1 MSLLVHRRVLQPQR
15 GRPRRGARLA
25 RALAPLIAMSLLA
38 AVYAKMPAAQT
49 MAATA
54 KAFVDSFTPEQ
65 RQKATFKIED
75 EERFNWNYVPVS
87 RKGLPLREMTP
98 GERQLAMALLAA
110 GLSQQGFIKATT
122 VMSVEEVLKAMEGS
136 GSQRDPEGY
145 FFSVFGEPSDN
156 GVWGYR
162 VEGHHLSQ
170 NFTIARGKVVG
181 APTFFGVNPAEVP
194 ASSSRKG
201 LRTLPREEDLGRD
214 LIHALAADQRK
225 TALVAAEAPGD
236 ILTEHSRV
244 AALKGQ
250 PSGIQV
256 SALNPSQRE
265 KLSALLDEYCD
276 NVTEEIAAA
285 RHAQVQKAG
294 NDLWFAWAGGIE
306 RGQKHYY
313 RIQSATF
320 LIEYDNTQ
328 NNANHIHSVWRDF
341 KGDFGR
347 DLLAEHYQA
356 SHFLPAP
363 PQRGN

>member
-1 MSLLVHRRVLQPQR
+1 MSLPKHRRV
-15 GRPRRGARLA
+15 LA

-38 AVYAKMPAAQT
+38 VAYAKMPAAQT

-54 KAFVDSFTPEQ
+54 KAFVASLGPVQ
-65 RQKATFKIED
+65 REKATFKVED
-75 EERFNWNYVPVS
+75 EERFNWNYVPAS

-98 GERQLAMALLAA
+98 EQRQLAMALLAV

-122 VMSVEEVLKAMEGS
+122 VMSVEEVLKALEGGS
-136 GSQRDPEGY
+136 GPRRDPDGY

-162 VEGHHLSQ
+162 IDGHHLSQ
-170 NFTIARGKVVG
+170 NFTIVRGKVVG
-181 APTFFGVNPAEVP
+181 APSFFGVNPAEVP

-214 LIHALAADQRK
+214 LIQALAADQRK
-225 TALVAAEAPGD
+225 TAIVAAEAPGD

-265 KLSALLDEYCD
+265 KLHALLDEYCD

-294 NDLWFAWAGGIE
+294 NDLWFAWAGGLE

-341 KGDFGR
+341 RGDFGR

-356 SHFLPAP
+356 SHVSPAP

>member
-1 MSLLVHRRVLQPQR
+1 MSLPKQRRV
-15 GRPRRGARLA
+15 LA
-25 RALAPLIAMSLLA
+25 RALAPLIAVSLLA
-38 AVYAKMPAAQT
+38 VTYAKMPAAQT

-54 KAFVDSFTPEQ
+54 KAFVDSLGPVQ
-65 RQKATFKIED
+65 REKATFKIED
-75 EERFNWNYVPVS
+75 EERFNWNYVPAS

-98 GERQLAMALLAA
+98 AQRQLAMALLAV

-122 VMSVEEVLKAMEGS
+122 VMSVEDVLNALEGGS
-136 GSQRDPEGY
+136 GPRRDPDGY

-156 GVWGYR
+156 GAWGYR
-162 VEGHHLSQ
+162 IDGHHLSQ
-170 NFTIARGKVVG
+170 NFTIVRGKVVG
-181 APTFFGVNPAEVP
+181 APSFFGVNPAEVP
-194 ASSSRKG
+194 ASSNRKG

-225 TALVAAEAPGD
+225 SAIVAADAPGD
-236 ILTEHSRV
+236 ILTEHSRL

-256 SALNPSQRE
+256 SALNQSQRE
-265 KLSALLDEYCD
+265 KLRALLDEYCD
-276 NVTEEIAAA
+276 NVTEEIATA
-285 RHAQVQKAG
+285 RKEQVQKAG

-320 LIEYDNTQ
+320 LIEYDDTQ

-341 KGDFGR
+341 RGDFGR

-356 SHFLPAP
+356 SHASLAP
-363 PQRGN
+363 

>member
-1 MSLLVHRRVLQPQR
+1 MLPSTHRRAV
-15 GRPRRGARLA
+15 A
-25 RALAPLIAMSLLA
+25 RALAPLIAVSALA
-38 AVYAKMPAAQT
+38 VAYARIPAAQT
-49 MAATA
+49 MAVSA
-54 KAFVDSFTPEQ
+54 KAFVDSLTPEQ

-75 EERFNWNYVPVS
+75 EERFNWFYTPVP
-87 RKGLPLREMTP
+87 RKGLPLREMTA
-98 GERQLAMALLAA
+98 GQRQLAMALLAA

-122 VMSVEEVLKAMEGS
+122 VMSVDEVLKALEGGS
-136 GSQRDPEGY
+136 GPTRDADGY
-145 FFSVFGEPSDN
+145 FFSVFGEPSDT

-162 VEGHHLSQ
+162 IDGHHLSQ

-181 APTFFGVNPAEVP
+181 APSFFGVNPAEVP
-194 ASSSRKG
+194 ATNSRKG
-201 LRTLPREEDLGRD
+201 LRTLAREEDFGRD
-214 LIHALAADQRK
+214 LIQALAADQRK
-225 TALVAAEAPGD
+225 TAIVTATAPGD

-244 AALKGQ
+244 AALNGQ

-256 SALNPSQRE
+256 SALNPAQRE
-265 KLSALLDEYCD
+265 KLRALLDEYCD

-313 RIQSATF
+313 RIQSGTF
-320 LIEYDNTQ
+320 LIEYDDTQ

-347 DLLAEHYQA
+347 DLLAEHYHA
-356 SHFLPAP
+356 SHLSPV
-363 PQRGN
+363 PQRAD